1 MKNKINVY
9 LRDSSG
15 IKSGNKKKSNLDDD
29 EMEEDVKG
37 KENLICIPVMAKKES
52 RKKKKVVVYSF
63 QLFSTI
69 ECMKGKEKILKSY
82 CTTKRELERKYE

>member
-1 MKNKINVY
+1 
-9 LRDSSG
+9 
-15 IKSGNKKKSNLDDD
+15 
-29 EMEEDVKG
+29 MEEDVKG

-69 ECMKGKEKILKSY
+69 ECMKGGGKNIKVILHDKMRAKERI
-82 CTTKRELERKYE
+82 